1 MKDYRRLTAREVQ
14 AIRQL
19 AEQED
24 IRQVDIAERFGCSQT
39 NVSSILRGNT

>member
-1 MKDYRRLTAREVQ
+1 MRIYRRLTADEVQ

-19 AEQED
+19 AEQE
-24 IRQVDIAERFGCSQT
+24 IRQIDIAERFGCSQT